1 MKNRRFRILTLL
13 FAIIMMFSTTSVY
26 AQESATVR
34 AVSRTISKD
43 TVYSGTLAAGETHTY
58 YFTPSYTGLF
68 TVETFGTTDT
78 YGTMSGNSVTT
89 FPATASNDDGG
100 EGTNFAIGFRQEAG
114 NSTTITVRH
123 FNSSSGTGSYTIQV
137 RDQRA
142 QIYTFDYGSGD
153 IDTTGDSETP
163 YTWLN
168 AVDYAVGIHENKPAS
183 HLNATIASTFKR
195 INSEVI
201 FFAGHGNAGSLVFM
215 NSSGNKEWLYDTS
228 SYFSSMSNTKVAVWA
243 SCYSGVDPDGTGS
256 RKSIAQKSIDI
267 GAQSA
272 IGWNDTIGNGAAK
285 KWTDQFF
292 INLGH
297 TMTVED
303 AAAHAGTIFVWPWDG
318 SYDGWQVYGDGST
331 VVSYPTINSK
341 SGISNVQLQTVDSA
355 LLQSLSDTDNYTP
368 YTLKGLGTRYYK
380 TINGCLTNEF
390 YDVYSDGTL
399 VSPTVTFSENDILS
413 IDQQTIVTNNYT
425 PVAAIT
431 ANNSP
436 FGTLVKS
443 EEHIV
448 YMKFNGSVVPIK
460 IIYSDYQNDDGLKY
474 QDVVCINLL
483 DNTFIDYAD
492 ICTK

>member
-1 MKNRRFRILTLL
+1 
-13 FAIIMMFSTTSVY
+13 MMFSTTSVY

-43 TVYSGTLAAGETHTY
+43 TVYNGTLAAGETHTY

-243 SCYSGVDPDGTGS
+243 SCYSAWIY
-256 RKSIAQKSIDI
+256 R
-267 GAQSA
+267 
-272 IGWNDTIGNGAAK
+272 WNRFKEI
-285 KWTDQFF
+285 
-292 INLGH
+292 
-297 TMTVED
+297 
-303 AAAHAGTIFVWPWDG
+303 
-318 SYDGWQVYGDGST
+318 Y
-331 VVSYPTINSK
+331 
-341 SGISNVQLQTVDSA
+341 
-355 LLQSLSDTDNYTP
+355 
-368 YTLKGLGTRYYK
+368 
-380 TINGCLTNEF
+380 C
-390 YDVYSDGTL
+390 
-399 VSPTVTFSENDILS
+399 SE
-413 IDQQTIVTNNYT
+413 V
-425 PVAAIT
+425 
-431 ANNSP
+431 
-436 FGTLVKS
+436 
-443 EEHIV
+443 H
-448 YMKFNGSVVPIK
+448 
-460 IIYSDYQNDDGLKY
+460 
-474 QDVVCINLL
+474 
-483 DNTFIDYAD
+483 
-492 ICTK
+492 